1 MVCGSLGIAMKN
13 IIIFLNKCIASLK
26 KKNKQFHSDRL
37 VITFSFPLCLQ
48 VIKEKSEKV
57 V

>member
-13 IIIFLNKCIASLK
+13 IIFKNKCIASLN
-26 KKNKQFHSDRL
+26 KNKQFHSDRL
-37 VITFSFPLCLQ
+37 VITFSFPLCMQ